1 MTPSER
7 SGQGAPTSS
16 APIGADRSAAR
27 GWRLSDA
34 LVATGIAL
42 ALLVLAL
49 AGGVTYRGMDRLL
62 SDAEWVAHT
71 HRVIEG
77 LAHLHVNLVQAVSS
91 SRGFVISG
99 DESYLDTYD
108 QSRQRVAAEL
118 DQLARLT
125 ADNPDTGGRLMSLAP
140 LVEERLRLADA
151 LVQTRREQG
160 FSGAAAMIDSGG
172 TALMQLIRGMI
183 EQIDAHEQTLLVTR
197 RAALDESVRETKWGT
212 AVGAAC
218 AAVLIVA
225 ALALLQ
231 RDLRRRREAETALT
245 HQTSILTSVLDSM
258 GDGVVVTD
266 AALRFQ
272 VFNPA
277 AERLFGS
284 GMADL
289 SAAQWTAH
297 YGLFE
302 PDTVTPFPTDALPL
316 VRAVAG
322 ETVDEAEIFV
332 RHLGAPDGLW
342 TRINGRPL
350 RDEHGTI
357 HGAVTVCRDV
367 SERKRWEDSLQA
379 AKEAAEAANQAKS
392 AFVANISHEIRTP
405 MNGIIGMT
413 ELLLAGEL
421 TAEQRRYL
429 EMVSGSAESLLHII
443 NDLLDFSKME
453 AGRLELE
460 PRDTDLRALFDSMLQ
475 PLTVRAQQ
483 KGLGLHWAIAPEV
496 PERVV
501 ADGARLAQI
510 LVNLVGNAIKFT
522 AHGEVSVVVD
532 RAGDGPLP
540 GGDALALH
548 LAVRDTGI
556 GIAAD
561 KYEQIFR
568 PFEQADVST
577 TRVYGGTGLGL
588 GICTRLVELMG
599 GRIWL
604 ESTPGAGSTF
614 HVRLIVRSAPV
625 ALAVPAAAIAATLEP
640 IRPLHVLVA
649 EDNPVNQELIR
660 ALLKRRGHHCTLV
673 GNGRAAVAAA
683 AADAYD
689 VILMDLQMPELDG
702 FGAAAAIRT
711 APCVARVPI
720 VALTADAMAGTAER
734 CLAAGMDDYLSKP
747 VRSAELDAVLARI
760 ALSGVLGG
768 GLPTSLDQATHRS
781 AAGDL

>member
-7 SGQGAPTSS
+7 TGQGAPTSF
-16 APIGADRSAAR
+16 PPNGAARSTGR

-34 LVATGIAL
+34 VVATGIAL
-42 ALLVLAL
+42 ALLVLAV
-49 AGGVTYRGMDRLL
+49 AGAVTYRGMDRLL
-62 SDAEWVAHT
+62 VDAEWVAHT
-71 HRVIEG
+71 HRVLEG
-77 LAHLHVNLVQAVSS
+77 LTRMHVNLVQAVSS

-99 DESYLDTYD
+99 DESYLDIYD
-108 QSRQRVAAEL
+108 TSRQRAIAEL
-118 DQLARLT
+118 DVLTRLT
-125 ADNPDTGGRLMSLAP
+125 ADNPDTGGRLLSLAP
-140 LVEERLRLADA
+140 LVEERLQLTDA
-151 LVQTRREQG
+151 LVRTRREQG
-160 FSGAAAMIDSGG
+160 FGAAAAMIDSGG
-172 TALMQLIRGMI
+172 TSLMQLIRGMVD
-183 EQIDAHEQTLLVTR
+183 QIDAREQTLLVTR

-212 AVGAAC
+212 AVGATC
-218 AAVLIVA
+218 AAALIVA
-225 ALALLQ
+225 VLALLQ
-231 RDLRRRREAETALT
+231 RDLRRRRQTETALT
-245 HQTSILTSVLDSM
+245 RQTNILTSVLDSM
-258 GDGVVVTD
+258 GDGVVVAD
-266 AALRFQ
+266 AALRLQ
-272 VFNPA
+272 IFNPA
-277 AERLFGS
+277 AERLFGAGIS
-284 GMADL
+284 GAP
-289 SAAQWTAH
+289 AEEWTTR
-297 YGLFE
+297 YGLFL
-302 PDTVTPFPTDALPL
+302 PDTVTPYPTAALPL
-316 VRAVAG
+316 VRANGG
-322 ETVDEAEIFV
+322 EIVDEVEMFV
-332 RHLGAPDGLW
+332 RHADAPDGLW

-350 RDEHGTI
+350 RDDHGTI
-357 HGAVTVCRDV
+357 HGAVAVCRDV
-367 SERKRWEDSLQA
+367 SERKRWEVSLQA

-413 ELLLAGEL
+413 ELVLASEL

-429 EMVSGSAESLLHII
+429 DMVSGSAESLLHII

-460 PRDTDLRALFDSMLQ
+460 PRDTDLRALFDSTLQ
-475 PLTVRAQQ
+475 PLTARAQQ
-483 KGLGLHWAIAPEV
+483 KGLQLHWAIAPEV
-496 PERVV
+496 PECVV

-556 GIAAD
+556 GIPAD

-604 ESTPGAGSTF
+604 ESTPGTGSTF
-614 HVRLIVRSAPV
+614 HVRLIVRSTPA
-625 ALAVPAAAIAATLEP
+625 ALAAPAAASAATLEP

-683 AADAYD
+683 AADTYD

-711 APCVARVPI
+711 APGVARVPI
-720 VALTADAMAGTAER
+720 VALTADAMSGTAER

-747 VRSAELDAVLARI
+747 VRSAELDTVLARI
-760 ALSGVLGG
+760 ALAGVVGG
-768 GLPTSLDQATHRS
+768 SLPPTLDQAIHQS
-781 AAGDL
+781 AARNL